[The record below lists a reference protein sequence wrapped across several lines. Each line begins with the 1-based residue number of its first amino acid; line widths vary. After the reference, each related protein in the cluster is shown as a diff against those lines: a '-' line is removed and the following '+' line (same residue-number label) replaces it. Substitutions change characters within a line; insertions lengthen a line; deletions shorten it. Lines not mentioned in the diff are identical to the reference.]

1 MDSLKDIQ
9 YSLDSLKIYFG
20 NKDVRF
26 ILGEPAQDNNIL
38 VIGVNPSKADD
49 KQDDPTII
57 NVRKF
62 VKSTHFIDGWIMV
75 NPYPL
80 RNSKPS
86 ELPSECDNAL
96 VEKNIKIINEII
108 QNFNVKYV
116 WAGWGNGIDEKEYLW
131 KCLYRLIQSMP
142 TSLKWLSRPGLSKN
156 GNVIH
161 PYYPNGEVRLVDFD
175 IISHLKNKG
184 FYRE

>member
-9 YSLDSLKIYFG
+9 SSLDTKRIYVG
-20 NKDVRF
+20 NEIFRF
-26 ILGEPAQDNNIL
+26 VLGEPAQDNNIL

-49 KQDDPTII
+49 KQDDPTIR

-80 RNSKPS
+80 RNSDPR

-96 VEKNIKIINEII
+96 VEYNIKIINEII
-108 QNFNVKYV
+108 QKFNVKYV
-116 WAGWGNGIDEKEYLW
+116 WAGWGSGIEEKEYLW
-131 KCLYRLIQSMP
+131 KCLYRLIQSIP
-142 TSLKWLSRPGLSKN
+142 SSLKWFSRPGLSMN

-161 PYYPNGEVRLVDFD
+161 PYYPRGEVKLVDFD

-184 FYRE
+184 IYSE